1 MEQLHPTSS
10 AGDGKVIEQSHYIKK
25 SDKLDNIIECAQ
37 CGWNVNLTNRPTGDS
52 LGAIGNPTF
61 TTKTI
66 NPPAPGVSQSDTY
79 GDPVDPNSGGFGLS
93 FFEWCVTTALAVLTV
108 IGGMISRVFLGLQ
121 KRLSEVEKEMS
132 AKGEVKPLF
141 AFIIAKKK

>member
-1 MEQLHPTSS
+1 MEALHPSPS

-79 GDPVDPNSGGFGLS
+79 GDPVDTNSGCPFCNSMNPKASGRDTDPFTFNTRNVSDL
-93 FFEWCVTTALAVLTV
+93 
-108 IGGMISRVFLGLQ
+108 
-121 KRLSEVEKEMS
+121 
-132 AKGEVKPLF
+132 
-141 AFIIAKKK
+141 